1 MRTSKPWLATIL
13 PVLNEEGHIE
23 ACLQSLLRQSI
34 PSDEH
39 IIVVLDGGSTDRTK
53 DIVQTILDG
62 LDLDEQPLIQL
73 FDNPNQFVPHA
84 RNLALQNLPD
94 SVTHLLE
101 FNGHIEVETD
111 HLSRMKDIWFR
122 LENEHPT
129 LAGLGCR
136 VVGSQYDQSVVES
149 IIDSTLRSPF
159 GGSTGQFAIF
169 ENEGPTNVPAFALH
183 RRSALEAIGGWDESF
198 LTSQDSD
205 LSMRLKKAGYSLFR
219 TPDVV
224 VKMRR
229 RTSYKAWFLMS
240 HRYGFWRTKVLLK
253 HPKRLVVRELLPL
266 FGLIL
271 TSILFATNPSFAT
284 VPIGAYLCVLFFSG
298 ILNVR
303 KGLSHVLGVPLALL
317 LLHIGFT
324 FGLIDGLVRKGRASR
339 DRG

>member
-34 PSDEH
+34 PPNEH
-39 IIVVLDGGSTDRTK
+39 MIVVLDGGSTDRTK
-53 DIVQTILDG
+53 DLVQSIQDG
-62 LDLDEQPLIQL
+62 VKLDEQPLIQL
-73 FDNPNQFVPHA
+73 IDNPNRFVPHA

-101 FNGHIEVETD
+101 FNGHIEVEPD
-111 HLSRMKDIWFR
+111 HLSKMKAIWLR
-122 LENEHPT
+122 LEEQHPSI
-129 LAGLGCR
+129 AGLGCR
-136 VVGSQYDQSVVES
+136 VVGSQGEQSVVES
-149 IIDSTLRSPF
+149 VINSTLRSPF
-159 GGSTGQFAIF
+159 GGSTGQFATF
-169 ENEGPTNVPAFALH
+169 ETEGPTNVPAFALH

-229 RTSYKAWFLMS
+229 RTSYKSWLLMS

-253 HPKRLVVRELLPL
+253 HPKRIVVRELMPL
-266 FGLIL
+266 VGLIL
-271 TSILFATNPSFAT
+271 TSILLAINPIFAA
-284 VPIGAYLCVLFFSG
+284 VPIGAYACVLFGSG
-298 ILNVR
+298 LLNIR
-303 KGLSHVLGVPLALL
+303 KGISHVIGVPFALL
-317 LLHIGFT
+317 TLHIGFT
-324 FGLIDGLVRKGRASR
+324 FGLVDGLVRKGRASH
-339 DRG
+339 DR

>member
-34 PSDEH
+34 PPNEH
-39 IIVVLDGGSTDRTK
+39 MIVVLDGGSTDRTK
-53 DIVQTILDG
+53 DLVQSIQDG
-62 LDLDEQPLIQL
+62 VKLDEQPLIQL
-73 FDNPNQFVPHA
+73 IDNPNRFVPHA

-101 FNGHIEVETD
+101 FNGHIEVEPD
-111 HLSRMKDIWFR
+111 HLSKMKAIWLR
-122 LENEHPT
+122 LEEQHPSI
-129 LAGLGCR
+129 AGLGCR
-136 VVGSQYDQSVVES
+136 VVGSQGGQSVVES
-149 IIDSTLRSPF
+149 IIDSTLRSPL
-159 GGSTGQFAIF
+159 GGSTGQFATF
-169 ENEGPTNVPAFALH
+169 ETEGPTNVPAFALH

-229 RTSYKAWFLMS
+229 RTSYKSWLLMS

-253 HPKRLVVRELLPL
+253 HPKRIVVRELMPL

-271 TSILFATNPSFAT
+271 TSILLAINPIFAA
-284 VPIGAYLCVLFFSG
+284 VPIGAYGCVLFGSG
-298 ILNVR
+298 LLNIR
-303 KGLSHVLGVPLALL
+303 KGISHVIGVPFALL
-317 LLHIGFT
+317 TLHIGFT
-324 FGLIDGLVRKGRASR
+324 FGLVDGLVRKGRASH
-339 DRG
+339 DR

>member
-1 MRTSKPWLATIL
+1 
-13 PVLNEEGHIE
+13 
-23 ACLQSLLRQSI
+23 
-34 PSDEH
+34 
-39 IIVVLDGGSTDRTK
+39 
-53 DIVQTILDG
+53 
-62 LDLDEQPLIQL
+62 LI
-73 FDNPNQFVPHA
+73 DNPNRFVPHA

-101 FNGHIEVETD
+101 FNGHIEVEPD
-111 HLSRMKDIWFR
+111 HLSKMIAIWNR
-122 LENEHPT
+122 LEEQHPSI
-129 LAGLGCR
+129 AGLGCR
-136 VVGSQYDQSVVES
+136 VVGSQGEQSVVES

-169 ENEGPTNVPAFALH
+169 ETEGPTNVPAFALH

-229 RTSYKAWFLMS
+229 RTSYKSWLLMS

-253 HPKRLVVRELLPL
+253 HPKRIVLRELMPL

-271 TSILFATNPSFAT
+271 TSILLAINPIFAAI
-284 VPIGAYLCVLFFSG
+284 PIGAYACVLFGSG
-298 ILNVR
+298 LLNIR
-303 KGLSHVLGVPLALL
+303 KGISHVIGVPFALL
-317 LLHIGFT
+317 TLHVGFT
-324 FGLIDGLVRKGRASR
+324 FGLVDGLVRKGRASH
-339 DRG
+339 DR

>member
-13 PVLNEEGHIE
+13 PVLNEEAHIE
-23 ACLQSLLRQSI
+23 ACLQSLVRQSI
-34 PSDEH
+34 PSNEH
-39 IIVVLDGGSTDRTK
+39 MIVVLDGGSTDRTK
-53 DIVQTILDG
+53 DLVQSIQDG
-62 LDLDEQPLIQL
+62 VKLDEQPLIQL
-73 FDNPNQFVPHA
+73 IDNPNRFVPHA

-101 FNGHIEVETD
+101 FNGHIEVEPD
-111 HLSRMKDIWFR
+111 HLSKMKAIWLR
-122 LENEHPT
+122 LEEQHPSI
-129 LAGLGCR
+129 AGLGCR
-136 VVGSQYDQSVVES
+136 VVGSQGEQSIVES

-169 ENEGPTNVPAFALH
+169 ETEGSTNVPAFALH
-183 RRSALEAIGGWDESF
+183 RRSALESIGGWDESF

-229 RTSYKAWFLMS
+229 RTSYKSWLLMS

-253 HPKRLVVRELLPL
+253 HPKRIVLRELMPL

-271 TSILFATNPSFAT
+271 TSILLAINPIFAAI
-284 VPIGAYLCVLFFSG
+284 PIGAYACVLFGSG
-298 ILNVR
+298 LLNIS
-303 KGLSHVLGVPLALL
+303 KGISHVFGVPFALL
-317 LLHIGFT
+317 TLHVGFT
-324 FGLIDGLVRKGRASR
+324 FGLVDGLVRKGRASH
-339 DRG
+339 DR

>member
-34 PSDEH
+34 PPNEH
-39 IIVVLDGGSTDRTK
+39 MIVVLDGGSTDRTK
-53 DIVQTILDG
+53 DLVQSIQDG
-62 LDLDEQPLIQL
+62 VKLDEQPLIQL
-73 FDNPNQFVPHA
+73 IDNPNRFVPHA

-101 FNGHIEVETD
+101 FNGHIEVEPD
-111 HLSRMKDIWFR
+111 HLSKMKAIWLR
-122 LENEHPT
+122 LEEQHPSI
-129 LAGLGCR
+129 AGLGCR
-136 VVGSQYDQSVVES
+136 VVGSQGGQSVVES
-149 IIDSTLRSPF
+149 IIDSTLRSPL
-159 GGSTGQFAIF
+159 GGSTGQFATF
-169 ENEGPTNVPAFALH
+169 ETEGPTNVPAFALH

-229 RTSYKAWFLMS
+229 RTSYKSWLLMS

-253 HPKRLVVRELLPL
+253 HPKRIVVRELMPL

-271 TSILFATNPSFAT
+271 TSILLAINPIFAA
-284 VPIGAYLCVLFFSG
+284 VPIGAYACVLSG
-298 ILNVR
+298 SGLLNIR
-303 KGLSHVLGVPLALL
+303 KGISHVIGVPFALL
-317 LLHIGFT
+317 TLHIGFT
-324 FGLIDGLVRKGRASR
+324 FGLVDGLVRKGRASH
-339 DRG
+339 DR

>member
-34 PSDEH
+34 PPNEH
-39 IIVVLDGGSTDRTK
+39 MIVVLDGGSTDRTK
-53 DIVQTILDG
+53 DLVQSIQDG
-62 LDLDEQPLIQL
+62 VKLDEQPLIQL
-73 FDNPNQFVPHA
+73 IDNPNRFVPHA

-101 FNGHIEVETD
+101 FNGHIEVEPG
-111 HLSRMKDIWFR
+111 HLSKLKAIWLR
-122 LENEHPT
+122 LEEQYPSI
-129 LAGLGCR
+129 AGLGCR
-136 VVGSQYDQSVVES
+136 VVGSQGEQSVVES
-149 IIDSTLRSPF
+149 IIDSTLRSPL
-159 GGSTGQFAIF
+159 GGSTGQFATF
-169 ENEGPTNVPAFALH
+169 ETEGPTNVPAFALH

-229 RTSYKAWFLMS
+229 RTSYKSWLLMS

-253 HPKRLVVRELLPL
+253 HPKRIVLRELMPL

-271 TSILFATNPSFAT
+271 TSILLAINPIFAA
-284 VPIGAYLCVLFFSG
+284 VPIGAYACVLFGSG
-298 ILNVR
+298 LLNIR
-303 KGLSHVLGVPLALL
+303 KGISHVIGVPFALL
-317 LLHIGFT
+317 TLHIGFT
-324 FGLIDGLVRKGRASR
+324 FGLVDGLVRKGRASH
-339 DRG
+339 DR

>member
-13 PVLNEEGHIE
+13 PVLNEGGHIE

-34 PSDEH
+34 PSNEH
-39 IIVVLDGGSTDRTK
+39 MIVVLDGGSTDRTK
-53 DIVQTILDG
+53 DLVQSIQDG
-62 LDLDEQPLIQL
+62 VKLDEQPLIQL
-73 FDNPNQFVPHA
+73 IDNPNRFVPHA
-84 RNLALQNLPD
+84 RNLAMQNLPD

-101 FNGHIEVETD
+101 FNGHIEIEPD
-111 HLSRMKDIWFR
+111 HLSKMKAIWNR
-122 LENEHPT
+122 LEEQHPSI
-129 LAGLGCR
+129 AGLGCR
-136 VVGSQYDQSVVES
+136 VVGSQGEQSVVES

-169 ENEGPTNVPAFALH
+169 ETEGPTNVPAFALH

-229 RTSYKAWFLMS
+229 RTSYKSWLLMS

-253 HPKRLVVRELLPL
+253 HPKRIVLREFMPL

-271 TSILFATNPSFAT
+271 TSILLAINPIFAAM
-284 VPIGAYLCVLFFSG
+284 PIGAYACVLFGSG
-298 ILNVR
+298 LLNIR
-303 KGLSHVLGVPLALL
+303 KGISHVIGVPFALL
-317 LLHIGFT
+317 TLHVGFT
-324 FGLIDGLVRKGRASR
+324 FGLVDGLVRKGRASH
-339 DRG
+339 DR

>member
-34 PSDEH
+34 PSNEH

-53 DIVQTILDG
+53 DLVQSIQDG
-62 LDLDEQPLIQL
+62 VKLDEQPLIQL
-73 FDNPNQFVPHA
+73 IDNPNRFVPHA

-101 FNGHIEVETD
+101 FNGHIEVEPD
-111 HLSRMKDIWFR
+111 HLSKMKAIWLR
-122 LENEHPT
+122 LEEQHPSI
-129 LAGLGCR
+129 AGLGCR
-136 VVGSQYDQSVVES
+136 VVGSQGGQSVVES
-149 IIDSTLRSPF
+149 IIDSTLRSPL
-159 GGSTGQFAIF
+159 GGSTGQFATF
-169 ENEGPTNVPAFALH
+169 ETEGPTNVPAFALH

-229 RTSYKAWFLMS
+229 RTSYKSWLLMS

-253 HPKRLVVRELLPL
+253 HPKRIVVRELMPL

-271 TSILFATNPSFAT
+271 TSILLAINPIFAA
-284 VPIGAYLCVLFFSG
+284 VPIGAYACVLFGSG
-298 ILNVR
+298 LLNIR
-303 KGLSHVLGVPLALL
+303 KGISHVIGVPFALL
-317 LLHIGFT
+317 TLHIGFT
-324 FGLIDGLVRKGRASR
+324 FGLVDGLVRKGRASH
-339 DRG
+339 DR

>member
-34 PSDEH
+34 PPNEH
-39 IIVVLDGGSTDRTK
+39 MILVLDGGSTDRTK
-53 DIVQTILDG
+53 DLVQSIQDG
-62 LDLDEQPLIQL
+62 VKLDEQPLIQL
-73 FDNPNQFVPHA
+73 IDNPNRFVPHA

-101 FNGHIEVETD
+101 FNGHIEVEPD
-111 HLSRMKDIWFR
+111 HLSKMKAIWLR
-122 LENEHPT
+122 LEEQHPSI
-129 LAGLGCR
+129 AGLGCR
-136 VVGSQYDQSVVES
+136 VVGSQGGQSVVES
-149 IIDSTLRSPF
+149 IIDSTLRSPL
-159 GGSTGQFAIF
+159 GGSTGQFATF
-169 ENEGPTNVPAFALH
+169 ETEGPTNVPAFALH

-229 RTSYKAWFLMS
+229 RTSYKSWLLMS

-253 HPKRLVVRELLPL
+253 HPKRIVVRELMPL

-271 TSILFATNPSFAT
+271 TSILLAINPIFAA
-284 VPIGAYLCVLFFSG
+284 VPIGAYACVLFGSG
-298 ILNVR
+298 LLNIR
-303 KGLSHVLGVPLALL
+303 KGISHVIGVPFALL
-317 LLHIGFT
+317 TLHIGFT
-324 FGLIDGLVRKGRASR
+324 FGLVDGLVRKGRASH
-339 DRG
+339 DR

>member
-34 PSDEH
+34 PPNEH
-39 IIVVLDGGSTDRTK
+39 MIVVLDGGSTDRTK
-53 DIVQTILDG
+53 DLVQSIKDG
-62 LDLDEQPLIQL
+62 VKIDEQPLIL
-73 FDNPNQFVPHA
+73 LIDNPNRFVPHA

-101 FNGHIEVETD
+101 FNGHIEAEPD
-111 HLSRMKDIWFR
+111 HLSKMKAIWHR
-122 LENEHPT
+122 LEEQHPSI
-129 LAGLGCR
+129 AGLGCR
-136 VVGSQYDQSVVES
+136 VVGSQGEQSAVES

-159 GGSTGQFAIF
+159 GGSTGQFATF
-169 ENEGPTNVPAFALH
+169 ETEGRTNVPAFALH

-219 TPDVV
+219 TPNVV

-229 RTSYKAWFLMS
+229 RTSYKSWLLMS

-253 HPKRLVVRELLPL
+253 HPKRIVLRELMPL

-271 TSILFATNPSFAT
+271 TSILLTINPIFAAI
-284 VPIGAYLCVLFFSG
+284 PIGAYACVLFGSG
-298 ILNVR
+298 LLNIR
-303 KGLSHVLGVPLALL
+303 KGISHVIGVPFALL
-317 LLHIGFT
+317 TLHVGFT
-324 FGLIDGLVRKGRASR
+324 FGLVDGLVRKGRASH
-339 DRG
+339 DR

>member
-34 PSDEH
+34 PPNEH
-39 IIVVLDGGSTDRTK
+39 MIVVLDGGSTDRTK
-53 DIVQTILDG
+53 DLVQSIQDG
-62 LDLDEQPLIQL
+62 VKLDEQPLIQL
-73 FDNPNQFVPHA
+73 IDNPNRFVPHA
-84 RNLALQNLPD
+84 RNLAMQNLPD

-101 FNGHIEVETD
+101 FNGHIEIEPD
-111 HLSRMKDIWFR
+111 HLSKMKAIWNR
-122 LENEHPT
+122 LEEQHPSI
-129 LAGLGCR
+129 AGLGCR
-136 VVGSQYDQSVVES
+136 VVGSQGEQSVVES
-149 IIDSTLRSPF
+149 IIDSTLRSPL
-159 GGSTGQFAIF
+159 GGSTGQFATF
-169 ENEGPTNVPAFALH
+169 ETEGPTNVPAFALH

-229 RTSYKAWFLMS
+229 RTSYKSWLLMS

-253 HPKRLVVRELLPL
+253 HPKRIVLREFMPL

-271 TSILFATNPSFAT
+271 TSILLAINPIFAAM
-284 VPIGAYLCVLFFSG
+284 PIGAYACVLFGSG
-298 ILNVR
+298 LLNIR
-303 KGLSHVLGVPLALL
+303 KGISHVIGVPFALL
-317 LLHIGFT
+317 TLHVGFT
-324 FGLIDGLVRKGRASR
+324 FGLVDGLVRKGRASH
-339 DRG
+339 DR

>member
-34 PSDEH
+34 PPNEH
-39 IIVVLDGGSTDRTK
+39 MIVVLDGGSTDRTK
-53 DIVQTILDG
+53 DLVQSIQDG
-62 LDLDEQPLIQL
+62 VKLDEQPLIQL
-73 FDNPNQFVPHA
+73 IDNPNRFVPHA

-101 FNGHIEVETD
+101 FNGHIEVEPG
-111 HLSRMKDIWFR
+111 HLSKLKAIWLR
-122 LENEHPT
+122 LEEQYPSI
-129 LAGLGCR
+129 AGLGCR
-136 VVGSQYDQSVVES
+136 VVGSQGGQSVVES
-149 IIDSTLRSPF
+149 IIDSTLRSPL
-159 GGSTGQFAIF
+159 GGSTGQFATF
-169 ENEGPTNVPAFALH
+169 ETEGPTNVPAFALH

-229 RTSYKAWFLMS
+229 RTSYKSWLLMS

-253 HPKRLVVRELLPL
+253 HPKRIVLRELMPL

-271 TSILFATNPSFAT
+271 TSILLAINPIFAA
-284 VPIGAYLCVLFFSG
+284 VPIGAYACVLFGSG
-298 ILNVR
+298 LLNIR
-303 KGLSHVLGVPLALL
+303 KGISHVIGVPFALL
-317 LLHIGFT
+317 TLHIGFT
-324 FGLIDGLVRKGRASR
+324 FGLVDGLVRKGRASH
-339 DRG
+339 DR

>member
-13 PVLNEEGHIE
+13 PVLNEGGHIE

-34 PSDEH
+34 PSNEH
-39 IIVVLDGGSTDRTK
+39 MIVVLDGGSTDRTK
-53 DIVQTILDG
+53 DLVQSIQDG
-62 LDLDEQPLIQL
+62 VKLDEQPLIQL
-73 FDNPNQFVPHA
+73 IDNPNRFVPHA
-84 RNLALQNLPD
+84 RNLAMQNLPD

-101 FNGHIEVETD
+101 FNGHIEIEPD
-111 HLSRMKDIWFR
+111 HLSKMKAIWNR
-122 LENEHPT
+122 LEEQHPSI
-129 LAGLGCR
+129 AGLGCR
-136 VVGSQYDQSVVES
+136 VVGSQGEQSVVES

-169 ENEGPTNVPAFALH
+169 ETEGPTNVPAFALH

-229 RTSYKAWFLMS
+229 RTSYKSWLLMS

-253 HPKRLVVRELLPL
+253 HPKRIVLREFMPL

-271 TSILFATNPSFAT
+271 TSILLAINPIFAAM
-284 VPIGAYLCVLFFSG
+284 PIGAYACVLFGSG
-298 ILNVR
+298 LLNIR
-303 KGLSHVLGVPLALL
+303 KGISHAIGVPFALL
-317 LLHIGFT
+317 TLHVGFT
-324 FGLIDGLVRKGRASR
+324 FGLVDGLVRKGRASH
-339 DRG
+339 DR

>member
-34 PSDEH
+34 PPNEH
-39 IIVVLDGGSTDRTK
+39 MIVVLDGGSTDRTK
-53 DIVQTILDG
+53 DLVQSIQDG
-62 LDLDEQPLIQL
+62 VKLDEQPLIQL
-73 FDNPNQFVPHA
+73 IDNPNRFVPHA

-101 FNGHIEVETD
+101 FNGHIEVEPD
-111 HLSRMKDIWFR
+111 HLSKMKAIWLR
-122 LENEHPT
+122 LEEQHPSI
-129 LAGLGCR
+129 AGLGCR
-136 VVGSQYDQSVVES
+136 VVGSQGGQSVVES
-149 IIDSTLRSPF
+149 IIDSTLRSPL
-159 GGSTGQFAIF
+159 GGSTGQFATF
-169 ENEGPTNVPAFALH
+169 ETEGPTNVPAFALH

-229 RTSYKAWFLMS
+229 RTSYKSWLLMS

-253 HPKRLVVRELLPL
+253 HPKRIVVRELMPL

-271 TSILFATNPSFAT
+271 TSILLAINPIFAA
-284 VPIGAYLCVLFFSG
+284 VPIGAYACVLFGSG
-298 ILNVR
+298 LLNIR
-303 KGLSHVLGVPLALL
+303 KGISHVIGVPFALL
-317 LLHIGFT
+317 TLHIGFT
-324 FGLIDGLVRKGRASR
+324 FGLVDGLVRKGRASH
-339 DRG
+339 DR

>member
-1 MRTSKPWLATIL
+1 MRTSNPWLATIL

-34 PSDEH
+34 PSNEH
-39 IIVVLDGGSTDRTK
+39 MIVVLDGGSTDRTK
-53 DIVQTILDG
+53 DLVQSIQDG
-62 LDLDEQPLIQL
+62 VKLDEQPLIQL
-73 FDNPNQFVPHA
+73 IDNPNRFVPHA

-101 FNGHIEVETD
+101 FNGHIEVEPD
-111 HLSRMKDIWFR
+111 HLSKMKAIWIR
-122 LENEHPT
+122 LEDQHPSI
-129 LAGLGCR
+129 AGLGCR
-136 VVGSQYDQSVVES
+136 VVGSQGEQSVVES

-169 ENEGPTNVPAFALH
+169 ETEGPTNVPPFALH

-229 RTSYKAWFLMS
+229 RTSYKSWLLMS

-253 HPKRLVVRELLPL
+253 HPKRIVLRELMPL

-271 TSILFATNPSFAT
+271 TSILLAINPIFAAM
-284 VPIGAYLCVLFFSG
+284 PIGAYACVLFGSG
-298 ILNVR
+298 LLNIR
-303 KGLSHVLGVPLALL
+303 KGVSHVFGVPFALL
-317 LLHIGFT
+317 TLHVGFT
-324 FGLIDGLVRKGRASR
+324 FGLVDGLVRKGRASH
-339 DRG
+339 DR

>member
-13 PVLNEEGHIE
+13 PVLNEEVHIE
-23 ACLQSLLRQSI
+23 ACLQSLLCQSI

-39 IIVVLDGGSTDRTK
+39 MIVVLDGGSIDRTK
-53 DIVQTILDG
+53 EIVQAIQEG
-62 LDLDEQPLIQL
+62 LKHDEQPLIQL
-73 FDNPNQFVPHA
+73 IDNPNRFVPHA

-101 FNGHIEVETD
+101 FNGHIEAEPD
-111 HLSRMKDIWFR
+111 HLSKMKAIWLR
-122 LENEHPT
+122 LEEQNPSI
-129 LAGLGCR
+129 AGLGCK
-136 VVGSQYDQSVVES
+136 VIGSQGEQGTVES

-219 TPDVV
+219 TADVV

-229 RTSYKAWFLMS
+229 RTSFRSWSLMS

-253 HPKRLVVRELLPL
+253 HPKRIVLRELMPL

-271 TSILFATNPSFAT
+271 TSILLAINPIFAA
-284 VPIGAYLCVLFFSG
+284 VPLGAYACVLVVSG
-298 ILNVR
+298 LLNIR
-303 KGLSHVLGVPLALL
+303 KGISHVVGVPFALL
-317 LLHIGFT
+317 ILHVGFT
-324 FGLIDGLVRKGRASR
+324 FGMVDGLVRKGRASR
-339 DRG
+339 DRR